1 MAEDKKEMGF
11 LDHLEE
17 LRRRLFWSVIAVVAG
32 IVVIVWFDDFVI
44 NDLIMGPKN
53 LDFVTYKSFCDF
65 SHFMGLGDQL
75 CYQEMN
81 FKLQSTTMGGNFSA
95 YMLVCIV
102 GGVVIAFPFIIYQLW
117 GFVKPGLHLKE
128 RSVVNGVVFYISLLF
143 FLGVLFGYYILTPL
157 SIAFLGNF
165 QFGDVEVNSTV
176 LSYLKLVVSLVLGTG
191 LIFQLPV
198 VVYFL
203 GKMGVIS
210 STFLKKYRKHA
221 FVVNLIIAAIITP
234 PDVTSQLLVSLPIL
248 LLYEISIFVVARVE
262 KKADSQPI

>member
-17 LRRRLFWSVIAVVAG
+17 LRRRLFWSVIAVVIG

-53 LDFVTYKSFCDF
+53 LDFVTYQKFCEL
-65 SHFMGLGDQL
+65 SHYMDLGEQL

-117 GFVKPGLHLKE
+117 GFVRPGLHLKE
-128 RSVVNGVVFYISLLF
+128 RSVVNGVVFYVSLLF

-165 QFGDVEVNSTV
+165 EFGDVEVNSTV
-176 LSYLKLVVSLVLGTG
+176 LSYLKLLVSLVLGTG

-203 GKMGVIS
+203 GRIGVIS
-210 STFLKKYRKHA
+210 SAFLKKYRKHA